1 MKQLYS
7 GWIFM
12 VSTVAN
18 AIQLGAQMFTNTI
31 YTNHRLQRFI
41 RKESGLIDFYKCL
54 EKILCFKREKIVH
67 YRGEKIRKDL

>member
-1 MKQLYS
+1 
-7 GWIFM
+7 M

-41 RKESGLIDFYKCL
+41 RKESGLIDFIKGL
-54 EKILCFKREKIVH
+54 EKILCFKREKIVQNCTLQ
-67 YRGEKIRKDL
+67 GGKDQERFID